1 MKRAGRVVRYL
12 LSENLRD
19 FPVKFRAM
27 AKELQ
32 VLKIRFLGIWNRNVG
47 ESFIFLVPLIRG
59 KEDGI
64 AKGIKQG

>member
-1 MKRAGRVVRYL
+1 
-12 LSENLRD
+12 
-19 FPVKFRAM
+19 
-27 AKELQ
+27 
-32 VLKIRFLGIWNRNVG
+32 VLKIRFPGICNRNVG